1 MTTAVLLDIEGG
13 IARITLNRPD
23 RLNAFN
29 DEMAEGWAEAT
40 AAAVASDDV
49 HAIIVG
55 AAGRAFCAGGDVR
68 AMATMEDRGDAIRDL
83 AGRINSGILAL
94 TESAKP
100 VVAAAHGTTAGG
112 GLGILLASDYAVIGE
127 SSKVGS
133 LYGGV
138 GLTPDLSVSTQL
150 AAAVGERRAL
160 QLLLQE
166 RLLSAD
172 EAVDWGIAAEKVAD
186 DGVIERAEAI
196 AAFWVTNAHAYGEA
210 KRLIR
215 SRPERTF
222 SEQLA
227 EEARTIGIASVSP
240 EGDRRIK
247 GFAARG

>member
-29 DEMAEGWAEAT
+29 DEMAEGWAAAT
-40 AAAVASDDV
+40 EAAAASDEV
-49 HAIIVG
+49 HAILID

-68 AMATMEDRGDAIRDL
+68 AMATMDDRGDAIRTL

-112 GLGILLASDYAVIGE
+112 GLGILLSSDYAVIGE
-127 SSKVGS
+127 SSRVGS

-138 GLTPDLSVSTQL
+138 GLTPDLSVSAQL

-166 RLLSAD
+166 RLLTAD
-172 EAVDWGIAAEKVAD
+172 EAVEWGIAAERVAD
-186 DGVIERAEAI
+186 DEVLARAEAI
-196 AAFWVTNAHAYGEA
+196 AAFWVANAHAYGEA
-210 KRLIR
+210 KRLVR
-215 SRPERTF
+215 SRPQR
-222 SEQLA
+222 SLREQLE
-227 EEARTIGIASVSP
+227 EEARTIGLASVSP
-240 EGDRRIK
+240 EGDRRIRA
-247 GFAARG
+247 FAAR